1 MGYQYKEIQMDQST
15 VDKIQQSESFQTLVK
30 HRTSLAIKLTIAML
44 VIYYGFIALIAF
56 NPAIFKMIVIGSN
69 ITIGVP
75 MGVGI
80 ILSAFVL
87 TGIYVRKANSD
98 FDELSEKIKAEHHLS

>member
-1 MGYQYKEIQMDQST
+1 MDQST
-15 VDKIQQSESFQTLVK
+15 VEKIQNSESFQTLVTQ
-30 HRTSLAIKLTIAML
+30 RTSLAVKLTITML
-44 VIYYGFIALIAF
+44 VIYFGFILLIAF
-56 NPAIFKMIVIGSN
+56 DPAFFKTVVIGSN

-87 TGIYVRKANSD
+87 TGLYVRKANSE
-98 FDELSEKIKAEHHLS
+98 FDELSEKIKAENRL